1 MAVPGRDTVEST
13 APDPA
18 GLEVQYILG
27 APTRTRHTYMVGE
40 GMSPPR
46 EVYAFNSTI
55 VNLLKAVKERVFY
68 VKVDG
73 EFTSPPKP
81 GSRPAFAMSRRAAR
95 KAGACGICTD
105 DFVPLCVGTQLPC
118 GHVYHYDCI
127 VPWVGE
133 CLANGRTPSCPT
145 CRDTRVEEH
154 LEPDDSDTIYDRRLE
169 AIQKR
174 ILELCPK
181 VSPLEREEFPLQ
193 YTGKKRTIYQ
203 NAVESLYSRDIS
215 RKDGELSNFTKT
227 ERTTKQGAVPRNI
240 SPRDPR
246 YNVEVGRVIKPAE
259 SILLNGIAKMLGS
272 KTVMKGMNASQIG
285 AEFHRKWEVM
295 GGDGRAVAIGL
306 DASRFDQHVSRQALA
321 WEHKFYLGLLR
332 SPKDRKWLANL
343 LQWQIH
349 NKAFGRCADGWL
361 RYEIEG
367 TRCSG
372 DMNTGLGNCLIA
384 CSLLIAY
391 CTERRVPFELAN
403 NGDDCVIICDKKH
416 LDRFS
421 DGLDHWFKEM
431 GFNMVVE
438 EPVYELEKVVFC
450 QSQPVFDGASW
461 TMVRDPRS
469 CIAKDCISLK
479 PWNNQKEYESWI
491 KCVGLSGT
499 SLAGGIP
506 VLDSFYRAFTRAGRD
521 AKPLSLIDPTLHGGL
536 FWQSKGMHR
545 RELKV
550 TETSRYSFWR
560 AFGIT
565 PDEQRCIEAEY
576 DATTPYYQKVRKEW
590 EFLPTHEHLLLS

>member
-1 MAVPGRDTVEST
+1 MAVSGRDSEESL
-13 APDPA
+13 APNPT
-18 GLEVQYILG
+18 GLEVRYILG
-27 APTRTRHTYMVGE
+27 ATTRTRHTYMVGE

-68 VKVDG
+68 VKENGV
-73 EFTSPPKP
+73 FVSPPRP
-81 GSRPAFAMSRRAAR
+81 GSRMAYAMKRKDAR
-95 KAGACGICTD
+95 NAGCCSICRE
-105 DFVPLCVGTQLPC
+105 DFVALAIASQLPC
-118 GHVYHYDCI
+118 GHTYHLDCI
-127 VPWVGE
+127 DGWVTHCRE
-133 CLANGRTPSCPT
+133 AGREVSCPM
-145 CRDTRVEEH
+145 CRESWS
-154 LEPDDSDTIYDRRLE
+154 PPSDAETIYDDRLG

-174 ILELCPK
+174 ILSLCPRL
-181 VSPLEREEFPLQ
+181 SPLDREEFPLL
-193 YTGKKRTIYQ
+193 YEGKKRGMYS
-203 NAVESLYSRDIS
+203 NAVESLYVRGIQ

-259 SILLNGIAKMLGS
+259 GILLNGVTRLLGS
-272 KTVMKGMNASQIG
+272 KTVMKGMNASQVG
-285 AEFHRKWEVM
+285 AEFSRKWECM
-295 GGDGRAVAIGL
+295 GGDGQAVAIGL
-306 DASRFDQHVSRQALA
+306 DASRFDQHVSRQALE
-321 WEHKFYLGLLR
+321 WEHKFYLGLLT
-332 SPKDRKWLANL
+332 SPKDRKWLAKL
-343 LQWQIH
+343 LSWQIH

-384 CSLLIAY
+384 CCLLIAY
-391 CTERRVPFELAN
+391 CTEREVPFELAN
-403 NGDDCVIICDKKH
+403 NGDDCVIICHKRH
-416 LDRFS
+416 LAKFS
-421 DGLDHWFKEM
+421 AGLDLWFREM

-469 CIAKDCISLK
+469 CIVKDCISLK
-479 PWNNQKEYESWI
+479 PWCNAKEYESWI
-491 KCVGLSGT
+491 KCVGMSGT

-506 VLDSFYRAFTRAGRD
+506 VLDSFYRSFTRAGRN
-521 AKPLSLIDPTLHGGL
+521 AKPLKLSDPTLIGGL

-545 RELKV
+545 RNLAV
-550 TETSRYSFWR
+550 SETARYSFWR
-560 AFGIT
+560 AFDIT
-565 PDEQRCIEAEY
+565 PDEQVAIESEY
-576 DATTPYYQKVRKEW
+576 NATTPYYQEVRKEW
-590 EFLPTHEHLLLS
+590 EFLPTHEHTLLL